1 MSIELKRNFTIPA
14 TVDRVAR
21 ALCSEAY
28 SIEGA
33 EMREE
38 VVSAT
43 HRVISE
49 DEGRVEYEVA
59 YVEYART
66 KTGGINR
73 GETVS
78 SRTRSVLDRQTW
90 TLSWTYTTEAS
101 ERFRLDGLYRLTP
114 QGEAT
119 HVDYRVTIDVRVPL
133 IGNRIAKMVAKGYE
147 ESLPTLQARLTKHAT
162 AMGTGS

>member
-1 MSIELKRNFTIPA
+1 MSIELKRTFKIPT

-33 EMREE
+33 EMRED

-49 DEGRVEYEVA
+49 DESRVEYEVS

-66 KTGGINR
+66 KTGGIDR
-73 GETVS
+73 SETVNA
-78 SRTRSVLDRQTW
+78 RTRSVLDRETW
-90 TLSWTYTTEAS
+90 TLRWTYSNDAN
-101 ERFRLDGLYRLTP
+101 ERFKLNGLYRLTP

-119 HVDYRVTIDVRVPL
+119 HVDYRVTIDVRIPL
-133 IGNRIAKMVAKGYE
+133 LGNKIAKMVAKGYE
-147 ESLPTLQARLTKHAT
+147 ESLPKLQARLTKHAT
-162 AMGTGS
+162 GF